1 VMMLEEGL
9 RNIFA
14 RHARLGQKTR
24 DGMKSLGLTLY
35 AADEKYASNTVT
47 AVNAPTGIDGK
58 KIQEVMRDEHGIVIS
73 GGQSTLA
80 GKIFRIG
87 HLGYVTDSDIDDV
100 IRELRQA
107 LPKVGYKVP
116 HK

>member
-1 VMMLEEGL
+1 
-9 RNIFA
+9 
-14 RHARLGQKTR
+14 
-24 DGMKSLGLTLY
+24 
-35 AADEKYASNTVT
+35 
-47 AVNAPTGIDGK
+47 
-58 KIQEVMRDEHGIVIS
+58 MRDEHGIVIS

>member
-1 VMMLEEGL
+1 
-9 RNIFA
+9 
-14 RHARLGQKTR
+14 LGQKTR
-24 DGMKSLGLTLY
+24 DGVKSLGLTLY
-35 AADEKYASNTVT
+35 AVDEKYASNTVT
-47 AVNAPTGIDGK
+47 AVNSPFGIDGK
-58 KIQEVMRDEHGIVIS
+58 KIQEVMRDEHGITIS

-87 HLGYVTDSDIDDV
+87 HLGYVTDSDIDEV